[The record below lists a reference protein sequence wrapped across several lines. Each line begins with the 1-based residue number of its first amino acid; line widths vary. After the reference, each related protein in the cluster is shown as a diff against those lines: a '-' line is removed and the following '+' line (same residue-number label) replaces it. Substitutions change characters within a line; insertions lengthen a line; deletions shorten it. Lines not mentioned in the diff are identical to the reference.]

1 MGDGVA
7 AIALPLYAAS
17 ITGNARLVTGIY
29 AAELA
34 PWLFL
39 GRWLGARADR
49 DRTPGATMVR
59 ADLARSVALAAVAIT
74 VATGNGIIAV
84 LYATAVIIGTGHV
97 AHSAA
102 TSRLLADLARGPD
115 LARINGRLSAVE
127 AAAVALVGPAVGGFL
142 FAAGHSVPFTVDA
155 VSFALSAGMVVR
167 WWHHESPPTHP
178 ATAPDREGD
187 GVDDA
192 MSRRQRRRQ
201 RSIVRHVTGGAVLGP
216 LYVMAIAMGIGQA
229 IVLSSLVLYARQVLG
244 LTASEYGIFMAITA
258 TGNIVAALL
267 TPRWWTPTRT
277 GPLLVFGH
285 GIVAASYLVL
295 AHTHDPVVGCIAL
308 VGEAV
313 GIATVS
319 TISPTLRI
327 DYARGRTGAVVTF
340 FRQGIYTAHAVGAVA
355 AGSLIIAIGYRHSY
369 QLAAVAEVAA
379 LVALPALTRQLR
391 QAVAT
396 PPAAVAGLSADP
408 VADPAGTHRW
418 AGPELAER
426 PGW

>member
-59 ADLARSVALAAVAIT
+59 ADLARAVALVAVAVT
-74 VATGNGIIAV
+74 VATGHGIIAV
-84 LYATAVIIGTGHV
+84 LCATAIVIGTGHV

-115 LARINGRLSAVE
+115 LARSNGRLAAVE
-127 AAAVALVGPAVGGFL
+127 SAAVALVGPAVGGFL
-142 FAAGHSVPFTVDA
+142 FAAGRSVPFTVDA
-155 VSFALSAGMVVR
+155 VSFALSAGLIVR
-167 WWHHESPPTHP
+167 CWRHQSPSTHP
-178 ATAPDREGD
+178 ATAPDRAGD
-187 GVDDA
+187 GIDGGP
-192 MSRRQRRRQ
+192 SRRQQRRQ
-201 RSIVRHVTGGAVLGP
+201 GSIVRHVTGGPVLGP
-216 LYVMAIAMGIGQA
+216 LYVMAIAMGLGQA

-244 LTASEYGIFMAITA
+244 LTAREYGIFMAITA
-258 TGNIVAALL
+258 TGNIAAALL
-267 TPRWWTPTRT
+267 TPRWWTPVRT
-277 GPLLVFGH
+277 GPLLAFGY

-295 AHTHDPVVGCIAL
+295 AHTHDPIVGCVAL

-313 GIATVS
+313 GIATVA

-340 FRQGIYTAHAVGAVA
+340 FRQGIYTAHAVGAIA
-355 AGSLIIAIGYRHSY
+355 AGSLIIAIGYRHAY

-379 LVALPALTRQLR
+379 LVALPTLTRQLR
-391 QAVAT
+391 QAIAT
-396 PPAAVAGLSADP
+396 PLAFADLSSTSDGATTEPDRW
-408 VADPAGTHRW
+408 GT
-418 AGPELAER
+418 PELAER